1 MVEGI
6 RRKTEFCRDLRNRRF
21 AHHDLLLAMQ
31 DAKAT
36 ALPKATKESFFGALD
51 AISDLLNEMERFYYK
66 GGCSFKEIVPHKGA
80 ATLLFILG
88 FGVMAR
94 DEMLERINKG
104 DFSGDRPENI

>member
-1 MVEGI
+1 MGDRDPPVVETGPVQVA
-6 RRKTEFCRDLRNRRF
+6 EDGMRF
-21 AHHDLLLAMQ
+21 G
-31 DAKAT
+31 
-36 ALPKATKESFFGALD
+36 ESV
-51 AISDLLNEMERFYYK
+51 DLLNEMERFYYK